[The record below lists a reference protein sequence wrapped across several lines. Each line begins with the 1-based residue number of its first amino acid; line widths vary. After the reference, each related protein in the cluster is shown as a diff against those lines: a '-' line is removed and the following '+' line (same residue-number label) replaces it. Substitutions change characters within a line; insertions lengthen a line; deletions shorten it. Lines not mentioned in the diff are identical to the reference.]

1 MGATTSFSLSF
12 IFTLILTPFV
22 IKYSHRKKLL
32 DYPKEDSIH
41 TKPVPMTGGL
51 VIFSVFFVF
60 SFMFRAVS
68 NLIPLFLASLLLIL
82 SGLYDDRKGLN
93 AVQKIL
99 IQTIASAI
107 LIAFGIAITRV
118 SIPFGPSL
126 EISRLSAPVTMIW
139 LIFMINLVNLLD
151 GLDGLAAG
159 LCSIVLAVT
168 FFITNPSA
176 FSIQLA
182 ALIGSL
188 MAFLIFNFHPAKIFL
203 GNSGSSFLGLAI
215 GYFSMATSQ
224 KSTVIPIL
232 IVPLCILIVHVLDVA
247 YAIFRRARSGFTIF
261 KGDRGHIHHLVFN
274 SLKNHRVTVLS
285 FYLISLLL
293 AVFVLKIYLPTAP

>member
-1 MGATTSFSLSF
+1 MELIPVSSAF
-12 IFTLILTPFV
+12 ILTVILTPFV
-22 IKYSHRKKLL
+22 IKYSYRKKLL
-32 DYPKEDSIH
+32 DYPKENSIH

-51 VIFSVFFVF
+51 VIFSVFFVL
-60 SFMFRAVS
+60 SFVFGAVF
-68 NLIPLFLASLLLIL
+68 NFMPLFLASLPLVL
-82 SGLYDDRKGLN
+82 SGLHDDRKGLN

-99 IQTIASAI
+99 IQTIAGAI

-126 EISRLSAPVTMIW
+126 EISRLSAPVTILW
-139 LIFMINLVNLLD
+139 LIFIINLVNLLD

-159 LCSIVLAVT
+159 LCSIVLIVVL
-168 FFITNPSA
+168 FITYPSV

-182 ALIGSL
+182 ALIGTL
-188 MAFLIFNFHPAKIFL
+188 AAFLIFNFHPAKIFL

-215 GYFSMATSQ
+215 GYFSMVTSQ

-232 IVPLCILIVHVLDVA
+232 IIPLCILIVQVLDMA
-247 YAIFRRARSGFTIF
+247 YAVFRRARNGFTIF
-261 KGDRGHIHHLVFN
+261 RGDRGHVHHLVLN

-285 FYLISLLL
+285 FYLIALLL
-293 AVFVLKIYLPTAP
+293 AAFVLKIFPKI